1 MGPIFLFF
9 VGLFSSH
16 VMDYTSYETQKK
28 KEEKK
33 MICIFKLLTLAQEFK
48 LHLLP
53 MFISI
58 MIEALS
64 HLFGEYLCFSS
75 QPY

>member
-9 VGLFSSH
+9 LGLFSPH
-16 VMDYTSYETQKK
+16 VVDYTSHETKKKK
-28 KEEKK
+28 KEDDVHL
-33 MICIFKLLTLAQEFK
+33 KLLMLAQEFK